1 MSNKKEV
8 KTNNTMD
15 IVKEMSFPTYEY
27 QKPEY
32 GFSSIGGN
40 QSQEKTK
47 EQKIKSEIL
56 TKKNS

>member
-1 MSNKKEV
+1 
-8 KTNNTMD
+8 MD